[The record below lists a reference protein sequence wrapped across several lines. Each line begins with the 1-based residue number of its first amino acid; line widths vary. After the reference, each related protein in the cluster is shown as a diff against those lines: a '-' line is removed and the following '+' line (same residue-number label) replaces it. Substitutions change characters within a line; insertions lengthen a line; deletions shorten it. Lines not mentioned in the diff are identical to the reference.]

1 MEGGSG
7 HGEKSDDSDHSGGVG
22 VEGEEEE
29 EEEEERRKARV
40 DDLWASFKQ
49 NTGAETC
56 TTKVTKARC

>member
-29 EEEEERRKARV
+29 EERRKARV
-40 DDLWASFKQ
+40 DDLWASFKL
-49 NTGAETC
+49 NTGAETR
-56 TTKVTKARC
+56 TTTVTKARC